1 MNMKTVVPLV
11 VALILGVVA
20 AKLGKDMMAKRGQSS
35 GPGIKMTKM
44 VVARE
49 DITPGSTIKDIDVV
63 LRDMPADGMPQY
75 AFTSTADVIGRVV
88 TTQLVKGQTVME
100 TLLAPRGSMGGVQA
114 MVPPGMRAVTLE
126 VNEFSGVAGL
136 IIPGSR
142 VDVVQTIRTKNEDGE
157 DTMMAKT
164 TVENLKV
171 LAVGRKLSS
180 VGPDSPDQQQLARS
194 VTLLATT
201 EQAEAIDL
209 SAHLGQPRLVLRNG
223 LDDKAAAGKGITV
236 AELRG
241 PEKAIV
247 TAKKD
252 SLTELAEKMLTE
264 KPATRPV
271 ELRTESIY
279 REVEIIRAGAS
290 TKVRLETAAPPT
302 RTTGGVTLLE
312 ELPALNK

>member
-11 VALILGVVA
+11 VALILGVIA

-35 GPGIKMTKM
+35 GPGIKMTKI

-63 LRDMPADGMPQY
+63 LRDMPADGIPQY
-75 AFTSTADVIGRVV
+75 AFNSTADVIGRVV

-157 DTMMAKT
+157 DTMMART

-180 VGPDSPDQQQLARS
+180 VGPDSPEQQQVARS

-223 LDDKAAAGKGITV
+223 LDDKAISGKGITV

-241 PEKAIV
+241 NEKEV
-247 TAKKD
+247 VAKRD
-252 SLTELAEKMLTE
+252 PLTEAAEKMLNQPT
-264 KPATRPV
+264 TRPV
-271 ELRTESIY
+271 EIKTESLY

-290 TKVRLETAAPPT
+290 TKVRLETAPT
-302 RTTGGVTLLE
+302 GPTTGGTTLLDE
-312 ELPALNK
+312 AVPLNK